1 MNKYF
6 IIIIIGLLSFY
17 RPSSTHA
24 SNLDSIRDVLYP
36 PNSLHITMD
45 KNESEIFGRTPTIS
59 ENKANS
65 ISVDKSLTVGEIP
78 INSGTSQ
85 TGAKIYHVG
94 SIVALVGDGGK
105 IVEENSYDAW
115 GRMRD
120 PETHEVYLMD
130 KVSGLTLGRG
140 YGSHEYLHRFGLVNM
155 NARLYDPVLGRF
167 LSPDPY
173 VQDPTLPQ
181 NFNRYSYCLNN
192 PLCYVDKDGEFV
204 FLPVLVGALVG
215 GMVNLT
221 VKGLSGELNS
231 IGDYFAA
238 FGIGAV
244 AGGAA
249 VFTGGAVMGLAS
261 GAFAGGGFLSGML
274 AGATIGATE
283 TLLLSAGNSIGFGD
297 KFVSVKDFAI
307 SVATSAVIC
316 GGISGITAVHQGQ
329 NFFKGSYVSIPK
341 TPAPEPGQLS
351 EDLSVQNLPKNSTPL
366 SDPVSENPNIIEV
379 ANKLQPEIR
388 PVASEANLKN
398 TYSVYVGRDSEGNIR
413 YIGITNRPV
422 EVRGAEHLRSKT
434 PRATLDFKA
443 LEQENIISEFGVIN
457 GKMGRNSA
465 AIIEQT
471 LMNRYGLLQQY
482 NQINSIAPKYWPKL
496 GITPQGSTNSRLLN
510 SINKNIPRR

>member
-120 PETHEVYLMD
+120 P
-130 KVSGLTLGRG
+130 
-140 YGSHEYLHRFGLVNM
+140 
-155 NARLYDPVLGRF
+155 VLGRF

-192 PLCYVDKDGEFV
+192 PLLYRDPSGEF
-204 FLPVLVGALVG
+204 FLIDDFIIGFFKGFCNAIFKGKNIFKTSWNYGIKHLSNNFKMWVGLFSTDSNKNFWGRSWELFSRFTWQLHQTALGFFMAEEYNIWGNVTKVSTKYGATVITTPNLGDSGRAFTLGCFIIGASSVGALPDNAPFQHEYG
-215 GMVNLT
+215 HYLQSQLFGPLYISMIAIPSLYSATFTNNHKKHLMEKDAST
-221 VKGLSGELNS
+221 RGFKYFIKRGWSSKWDFKNNPINPKGL
-231 IGDYFAA
+231 Y
-238 FGIGAV
+238 
-244 AGGAA
+244 
-249 VFTGGAVMGLAS
+249 
-261 GAFAGGGFLSGML
+261 
-274 AGATIGATE
+274 
-283 TLLLSAGNSIGFGD
+283 
-297 KFVSVKDFAI
+297 
-307 SVATSAVIC
+307 
-316 GGISGITAVHQGQ
+316 
-329 NFFKGSYVSIPK
+329 YW
-341 TPAPEPGQLS
+341 
-351 EDLSVQNLPKNSTPL
+351 
-366 SDPVSENPNIIEV
+366 
-379 ANKLQPEIR
+379 
-388 PVASEANLKN
+388 
-398 TYSVYVGRDSEGNIR
+398 
-413 YIGITNRPV
+413 
-422 EVRGAEHLRSKT
+422 
-434 PRATLDFKA
+434 
-443 LEQENIISEFGVIN
+443 IN
-457 GKMGRNSA
+457 
-465 AIIEQT
+465 
-471 LMNRYGLLQQY
+471 
-482 NQINSIAPKYWPKL
+482 
-496 GITPQGSTNSRLLN
+496 LLN
-510 SINKNIPRR
+510 TDL

>member
-140 YGSHEYLHRFGLVNM
+140 YGSHEYLHRLGLVNM
-155 NARLYDPVLGRF
+155 DARLYDPVLGRF

-192 PLCYVDKDGEFV
+192 PLLYRDPSGEF
-204 FLPVLVGALVG
+204 FLIDDFI
-215 GMVNLT
+215 
-221 VKGLSGELNS
+221 
-231 IGDYFAA
+231 IG
-238 FGIGAV
+238 
-244 AGGAA
+244 
-249 VFTGGAVMGLAS
+249 
-261 GAFAGGGFLSGML
+261 
-274 AGATIGATE
+274 
-283 TLLLSAGNSIGFGD
+283 
-297 KFVSVKDFAI
+297 
-307 SVATSAVIC
+307 
-316 GGISGITAVHQGQ
+316 
-329 NFFKGSYVSIPK
+329 FFKGFCNAIFKGKNIFKTSWNYGIKHLSNNFKMWVGLFSTDSNKNFWGRSWELFSRFTWQLHQTALGFFMAEEYNIWGNVTKVSTKYGATVITTPNLGDSGRAFTLGCFIIGASNVEALPDNAPFQHEYGHYLQSQLFGPLYISMIAIPSLYSATFTNNHK
-341 TPAPEPGQLS
+341 KHLMEKDA
-351 EDLSVQNLPKNSTPL
+351 ST
-366 SDPVSENPNIIEV
+366 
-379 ANKLQPEIR
+379 
-388 PVASEANLKN
+388 
-398 TYSVYVGRDSEGNIR
+398 
-413 YIGITNRPV
+413 
-422 EVRGAEHLRSKT
+422 RGFKYFIKRGWSSKW
-434 PRATLDFKA
+434 DFK
-443 LEQENIISEFGVIN
+443 NNPIN
-457 GKMGRNSA
+457 PK
-465 AIIEQT
+465 
-471 LMNRYGLLQQY
+471 GLY
-482 NQINSIAPKYWPKL
+482 YWIN
-496 GITPQGSTNSRLLN
+496 LLN
-510 SINKNIPRR
+510 TDL